1 MDTTR
6 PSLLLRLRRHSDAD
20 AWRTFDAIYR
30 PMLRRFAR
38 ARGFSEEDA
47 EDVVQHCMVQVL
59 DHISDFRYD
68 PAQGRFKGWLRTLV
82 NNRIRDLL
90 RQRRD
95 SPAAASSL
103 DALPDG
109 GPSPEEA
116 FEQIWMEEH
125 LAHCLREISSEVEE
139 RTFQAF
145 WQVVMEQKPVDEV
158 SAALGLRPNNI
169 YTIKW
174 RLTERIA
181 ARMQELVD
189 GLE

>member
-6 PSLLLRLRRHSDAD
+6 PSLLYRLADRSDAN

-38 ARGFSEEDA
+38 RWGLGEEDV
-47 EDVVQHCMVQVL
+47 EDVVQHCMVAVL

-68 PAQGRFKGWLRTLV
+68 PARGRFKGWLRTLV

-90 RQRRD
+90 RDRHEW
-95 SPAAASSL
+95 PAGTGYLSAQ
-103 DALPDG
+103 PDG
-109 GPSPEEA
+109 GPSPDEA

-125 LAHCLREISSEVEE
+125 LAHCLREISGEVEE

-145 WQVVMEQKPVDEV
+145 WQLVMEQKSVEEV
-158 SAALGLRPNNI
+158 SAALGLQPNNL

-174 RLTERIA
+174 RLTERVA
-181 ARMQELVD
+181 ARMKELVD
-189 GLE
+189 GLD

>member
-38 ARGFSEEDA
+38 TRGLNEEDA
-47 EDVVQHCMVQVL
+47 EDVVQHCMVALL
-59 DHISDFRYD
+59 DHLSGFCYD
-68 PAQGRFKGWLRTLV
+68 PAKGRFKGWLRTLV

-90 RQRRD
+90 RQRRE
-95 SPAAASSL
+95 SPAAASAL
-103 DALPDG
+103 EALPDD
-109 GPSPEEA
+109 GPSPEAA

-125 LAHCLREISSEVEE
+125 LTHCFREISGEVEE

-158 SAALGLRPNNI
+158 SAALGMQTNNI

-181 ARMQELVD
+181 ARMRELVD